1 MQVIDEIIDL
11 HLYLKCHSSTGVFQT
26 FWLEKPTTWF
36 LHKSNIGWK
45 WVKQVYVEFMEVACL
60 MELPLKTGR
69 KLNEHKISRELQ
81 AVIQRYS
88 IKKVLLKIS
97 QNSQENTCGR
107 VFF

>member
-1 MQVIDEIIDL
+1 
-11 HLYLKCHSSTGVFQT
+11 
-26 FWLEKPTTWF
+26 
-36 LHKSNIGWK
+36 
-45 WVKQVYVEFMEVACL
+45 MEVVCL
-60 MELPLKTGR
+60 MELPLETGR

-88 IKKVLLKIS
+88 VKKVLLKIS